1 MKLFSRSS
9 IILLNLFFI
18 QASLSMSLA
27 QAFDDADNNSQQ
39 GEVSSSPT
47 PNEPTPTN
55 ELEGSNPYAE
65 YNKNS
70 LKPIPE
76 PTILF
81 RKRIW
86 RQIYLKESKN
96 KPLFA
101 RDKEITKFIVE
112 GVKEGILQPYTDET
126 FLKEMSK
133 EQFLEN
139 LKLPKEE
146 GLSEQEKA
154 LGFTNEDSGWGDS
167 QAATPTSP
175 EQGKEKEKE
184 VEYFFP
190 NQITTLELVEDLIFN
205 KVNSSFVNDVQ
216 AITLIL
222 PEHLFPTGL
231 RRIVGTF
238 KYKDL
243 AAYLDNKPKEALWI
257 NVKNSAGN
265 MKMTEAI
272 ELRLFDSRIVKVE
285 NPDNLTVDDIYNKTP
300 NASLQASKQLE
311 EELIELDYFLW
322 EN

>member
-1 MKLFSRSS
+1 MKLFSRLS
-9 IILLNLFFI
+9 IILLNLFFLEI
-18 QASLSMSLA
+18 GFFTSLTHALAPDMS
-27 QAFDDADNNSQQ
+27 NNSQQ
-39 GEVSSSPT
+39 GEVSSSPAI
-47 PNEPTPTN
+47 NEPIPNN
-55 ELEGSNPYAE
+55 EPEETSPYAQ

-70 LKPIPE
+70 IKPIPE
-76 PTILF
+76 PHILF
-81 RKRIW
+81 KKRIW

-101 RDKEITKFIVE
+101 RDKEITKFIIQ
-112 GVKEGILQPYTDET
+112 GVQEGILQPYTDET
-126 FLKEMSK
+126 FMKEMTK

-139 LKLPKEE
+139 LKLPQEE

-154 LGFTNEDSGWGDS
+154 LGFTSEDSGWGDQKDAAPTTS
-167 QAATPTSP
+167 Q
-175 EQGKEKEKE
+175 QKEKE
-184 VEYFFP
+184 VEYFLP

-205 KVNSSFVNDVQ
+205 KVNSNFVNDVQ

-222 PEHLFPTGL
+222 PEYLFPTGL
-231 RRIVGTF
+231 RRLVGTF

-243 AAYLDNKPKEALWI
+243 AAYLDSKPKEALWI

-272 ELRLFDSRIVKVE
+272 ELRLFDSRIIKIE
-285 NPDNLTVDDIYNKTP
+285 NPDNLTVEDIYNKTP
-300 NASLQASKQLE
+300 KASLQASKQLE

>member
-1 MKLFSRSS
+1 MKLFSRLS
-9 IILLNLFFI
+9 IILLNLFFL
-18 QASLSMSLA
+18 QAGFSMSLTYA
-27 QAFDDADNNSQQ
+27 LDIDNNSQQ

-47 PNEPTPTN
+47 GNEPTPNN
-55 ELEGSNPYAE
+55 ELEENNPYAE

-70 LKPIPE
+70 IKPIPE
-76 PTILF
+76 PNILF

-86 RQIYLKESKN
+86 RQMYLKESKN

-101 RDKEITKFIVE
+101 RDKEITKFIIQ
-112 GVKEGILQPYTDET
+112 GVKEGTLQPYTDET
-126 FLKEMSK
+126 FMKEMSK

-139 LKLPKEE
+139 LKLPQEE

-154 LGFTNEDSGWGDS
+154 LGFSNEDSGWGGQQD
-167 QAATPTSP
+167 ATPTS
-175 EQGKEKEKE
+175 QAKEKE
-184 VEYFFP
+184 VEYFLP

-205 KVNSSFVNDVQ
+205 KVNSSFVNDIQ

-222 PEHLFPTGL
+222 PEYLFPTGL
-231 RRIVGTF
+231 RRLVGTF

-243 AAYLDNKPKEALWI
+243 AAYLDSKPKEALWI

-272 ELRLFDSRIVKVE
+272 ELRLFDSRIIKIE
-285 NPDNLTVDDIYNKTP
+285 NPDNLTVEDIYNKTP
-300 NASLQASKQLE
+300 KSSLQASKQLE

>member
-1 MKLFSRSS
+1 MKLFSRLS
-9 IILLNLFFI
+9 IILLNLFFL
-18 QASLSMSLA
+18 QVGFSMSLGYA
-27 QAFDDADNNSQQ
+27 LGFDMDNNSQQ
-39 GEVSSSPT
+39 GEVSSSPAG
-47 PNEPTPTN
+47 NEQAINN
-55 ELEGSNPYAE
+55 ESEENNPYAE

-70 LKPIPE
+70 IKPIPE
-76 PTILF
+76 PHILF
-81 RKRIW
+81 KKRIW

-101 RDKEITKFIVE
+101 RDKEITKFIIQ

-126 FLKEMSK
+126 FTKEMNK

-139 LKLPKEE
+139 LKLPQEE

-154 LGFTNEDSGWGDS
+154 LGFVNEDSGWGN
-167 QAATPTSP
+167 QQNATPTS
-175 EQGKEKEKE
+175 QEKEKE
-184 VEYFFP
+184 VDYFLP

-222 PEHLFPTGL
+222 PEYLFPTGL
-231 RRIVGTF
+231 RRLVGTF

-243 AAYLDNKPKEALWI
+243 AAYLDSKPKEALWI

-272 ELRLFDSRIVKVE
+272 ELRLFDSRIIKIE
-285 NPDNLTVDDIYNKTP
+285 NPDNLTVEDIYNKTP
-300 NASLQASKQLE
+300 KASLRASQELE
-311 EELIELDYFLW
+311 QELIELDYFLW